1 MILQFDYQINRLMAS
16 DTQQAARS
24 HEPSAGKEGGK
35 MHKLRT
41 AEEIKPRMLTVEQAC
56 KYTGRGQ
63 TSFKKWA
70 DEIGAVRRFG
80 RSVRF
85 DRLIIDQ
92 ALDAMGD
99 GSQAD
104 Q

>member
-1 MILQFDYQINRLMAS
+1 MY
-16 DTQQAARS
+16 
-24 HEPSAGKEGGK
+24 
-35 MHKLRT
+35 KLRT
-41 AEEIKPRMLTVEQAC
+41 AKDINPRLFNGEQGSKYAC
-56 KYTGRGQ
+56 MGL

-70 DEIGAVRRFG
+70 EEIGAVIRIG
-80 RSVRF
+80 RSVRY
-85 DRLIIDQ
+85 DRLVIDQ